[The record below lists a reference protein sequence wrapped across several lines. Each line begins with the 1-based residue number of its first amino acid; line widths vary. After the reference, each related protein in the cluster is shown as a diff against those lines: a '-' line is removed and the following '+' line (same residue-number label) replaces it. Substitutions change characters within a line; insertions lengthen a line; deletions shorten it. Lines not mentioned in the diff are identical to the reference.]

1 MRNKHTNDLG
11 NDSVGKLL
19 LKLAVPAITAQVIN
33 ALYNVVDRMYIGHI
47 KDVGAA
53 ALTGIGVGFPI
64 IMLISAFSSLI
75 GMGGAPRAAISM
87 GRGENDEAEN
97 ILGNCT
103 ITLVTISIILTIFFL
118 IFREPLLLA
127 FGASQN
133 TLKYA
138 SSYLGIYVLGT
149 IFVQISLGLN
159 SFINTQGF
167 ATISMATVMI
177 GAISNIILDPVFIF
191 GFNMGVNGAALA
203 TVISQAIS
211 AIWVLSFLLGDKTKL
226 KIKSK
231 YFKLNKNIILPV
243 FALGL
248 SPFVMQST
256 ESLLNV
262 CFNSSL
268 QKYGGDIAVGAMTI
282 LSSTM
287 QFAMLPLSGLTQSA
301 QPIIS
306 FNYGAKKVDRV
317 KKTFKILLISCLIF
331 STIVWALTL
340 AFPQM
345 FAKIFTSDTQL
356 IDKTIWSMRIYMG
369 GVFMLGT
376 QTACQNTFVSLGQA
390 KISLFLALLRKIIL
404 LIPFIYILP
413 LFFEDK
419 VFAVFLAEPVADILA
434 ATCTSIVFS
443 MKIKKILN
451 FEKDQGDIQ

>member
-1 MRNKHTNDLG
+1 LKSKHTNDLG

-47 KDVGAA
+47 KDVGAS

-103 ITLVTISIILTIFFL
+103 ITLITISIILTIFFL

-159 SFINTQGF
+159 AFINTQGF

-177 GAISNIILDPVFIF
+177 GAILNIILDPVFIF

-226 KIKSK
+226 KIKPK
-231 YFKLNKNIILPV
+231 YFKLKKNIILPV

-331 STIVWALTL
+331 STIVWVLTL

-369 GVFMLGT
+369 GVFMLGA

-404 LIPFIYILP
+404 LIPFIYIFP

-451 FEKDQGDIQ
+451 FEND

>member
-1 MRNKHTNDLG
+1 VITLRSKHANDLG

-103 ITLVTISIILTIFFL
+103 ITLVTISIILTVFFL
-118 IFREPLLLA
+118 IFRESLLLA

-177 GAISNIILDPVFIF
+177 GAILNIILDPVFIF

-211 AIWVLSFLLGDKTKL
+211 AIWVLSFLLGNKTKL
-226 KIKSK
+226 KIKPK

-268 QKYGGDIAVGAMTI
+268 QKYGGDTAVGAMTI

-306 FNYGAKKVDRV
+306 FNYGARKVDRV

-331 STIVWALTL
+331 SIVVWVLTL
-340 AFPQM
+340 TFPQM

-369 GVFMLGT
+369 GVFMLGA

-390 KISLFLALLRKIIL
+390 KVSLFLALLRKIIL
-404 LIPFIYILP
+404 LIPFIYIFP
-413 LFFEDK
+413 HFFDDK
-419 VFAVFLAEPVADILA
+419 VFAVFFAEPVADILA

-451 FEKDQGDIQ
+451 FEND

>member
-1 MRNKHTNDLG
+1 MKSKHTNDLG

-47 KDVGAA
+47 KDVGAS

-103 ITLVTISIILTIFFL
+103 ITLITISIILTIFFL

-159 SFINTQGF
+159 AFINTQGF

-177 GAISNIILDPVFIF
+177 GAILNIILDPVFIF

-226 KIKSK
+226 KIKPK
-231 YFKLNKNIILPV
+231 YFKLKKNIILPV

-331 STIVWALTL
+331 STIVWVLTL

-369 GVFMLGT
+369 GVFMLGA

-404 LIPFIYILP
+404 LIPFIYIFP

-451 FEKDQGDIQ
+451 FEND